1 MTDRERNNGPA
12 RDFSREA
19 HRPESDL
26 RKAAYRKGRCAST
39 PRSPLGGQR
48 ARLKDEAEP
57 VRLVLTEVFGESIA
71 SDFLEAACRVELRDV
86 KSEIRRRGAPS
97 MKHPEGKLFAPPRT
111 AVAQFTAAPVRS
123 ENSKPVRTMALLL
136 LTVIETFEPE
146 QRQKAARALYMGR
159 LAIRLKTSTRELQRF
174 IAVLRAANILEAW
187 QPPKESASLRSA
199 KGRAY
204 NVWFLM
210 RDQPRELVEQLA
222 AWRDKYKAQQ
232 GAESRARAVAPTP
245 PATRTPRA
253 DGGALAARLLASVLG
268 DVPPS

>member
-1 MTDRERNNGPA
+1 VTDRERNNGPA

-71 SDFLEAACRVELRDV
+71 SDFLRAAVRVELREV
-86 KSEIRRRGAPS
+86 KSTIRRRGAPS
-97 MKHPEGKLFAPPRT
+97 LKHPEGKLYAPPRT
-111 AVAQFTAAPVRS
+111 AVAVFTAEPVRS
-123 ENSKPVRTMALLL
+123 EDSEPVRTMAKLL
-136 LTVIETFEPE
+136 LTVVETFEPE

-159 LAIRLKTSTRELQRF
+159 LATRLHTSTRELQRF
-174 IAVLRAANILEAW
+174 LAVLRAADILEAW
-187 QPPKESASLRSA
+187 QPPKETAPVVSKL
-199 KGRAY
+199 GHAY

-210 RDQPRELVEQLA
+210 REQPRELVELLA
-222 AWRDKYKAQQ
+222 AWRDKQKAQKA
-232 GAESRARAVAPTP
+232 AESRARAVAPTP
-245 PATRTPRA
+245 PPTRAPRS
-253 DGGALAARLLASVLG
+253 DGGALAARLLASVLAH
-268 DVPPS
+268 DPPS